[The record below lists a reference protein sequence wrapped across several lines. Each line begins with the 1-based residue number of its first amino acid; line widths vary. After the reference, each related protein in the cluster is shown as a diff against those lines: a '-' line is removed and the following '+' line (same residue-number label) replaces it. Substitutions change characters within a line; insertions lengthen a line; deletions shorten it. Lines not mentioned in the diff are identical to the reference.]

1 MDKKWSSTI
10 KSLSQRGHGLKALIC
25 GPKGAG
31 KSTFGRYLLN
41 HLLSPA
47 PQTDKGPGSPD
58 GVAYLDLDPGQPEFA
73 PMGNIY
79 LAHLREPFFGPPFS
93 HSALENSRHGTMIRC
108 HHIGATSPKE
118 DSDHYALATMNLLDQ
133 YRVLLATY
141 PQCPLIINFPG
152 WIFGLGLEVVT
163 WLIRSMGL
171 SDVIYMSEKGPDE
184 VVQSLRYASTEANV
198 ALTTL
203 PSQPIDFVS
212 RSSAQFRSMQMQ
224 SYFHASQP
232 NGLQNPF
239 WSSAPLAYHKPVCVS
254 YAGEKQGISGIMV
267 LGNRHDPAVL
277 KDIIDGSVVSIV
289 AIEDPSAIDS
299 PLEHGEEEKI
309 TEEDDSVDM
318 QDAKDQQGP
327 QRLKETLDKH
337 IVRCPHTSL
346 PYLFCGAG
354 SCTPL
359 NPKASR
365 SLGLALVRAINT
377 RTHHLELTTPIPSA
391 RVREALELGHSLVL
405 VRGMLDS
412 PDWAISEEFHAA
424 RNAEQD
430 YVSSLSLA
438 KKRGE
443 EGSSSQAGDLLQR
456 LRGRVKRASRAP
468 WMSVSVVEDTA
479 GLRQA
484 QDRSVQQT
492 EGIWKLRKKA
502 YIGSDSEPEW

>member
-1 MDKKWSSTI
+1 
-10 KSLSQRGHGLKALIC
+10 
-25 GPKGAG
+25 
-31 KSTFGRYLLN
+31 
-41 HLLSPA
+41 
-47 PQTDKGPGSPD
+47 
-58 GVAYLDLDPGQPEFA
+58 
-73 PMGNIY
+73 
-79 LAHLREPFFGPPFS
+79 
-93 HSALENSRHGTMIRC
+93 MIRC

-133 YRVLLATY
+133 YRVLLATF
-141 PQCPLIINFPG
+141 PRCPLIINFPG

-184 VVQSLRYASTEANV
+184 VVEPLRYASSEANV

-203 PSQPIDFVS
+203 PSQPVDFVS

-224 SYFHASQP
+224 SYFHAVQP
-232 NGLQNPF
+232 NGLQNPL

-254 YAGEKQGISGIMV
+254 YAGEKQGIRGVMV

-277 KDIIDGSVVSIV
+277 KDIIDGSVVSVV
-289 AIEDPSAIDS
+289 AIEDASAIDT
-299 PLEHGEEEKI
+299 LEHVEKGENTMEG
-309 TEEDDSVDM
+309 DDSVDIR
-318 QDAKDQQGP
+318 DAKDSP
-327 QRLKETLDKH
+327 ESQRLKETLDTH
-337 IVRCPHTSL
+337 VVRCQSTSL

-377 RTHHLELTTPIPSA
+377 RTHHIELVTPIPST
-391 RVREALELGHSLVL
+391 RIREALDLGHHLVL

-430 YVSSLSLA
+430 LVSSLSLA
-438 KKRGE
+438 KKQQRGE
-443 EGSSSQAGDLLQR
+443 EKKTSLEADQAELLQR

-468 WMSVSVVEDTA
+468 WMSVLDDT
-479 GLRQA
+479 GPRQS
-484 QDRSVQQT
+484 QERFQQT